1 MSSKDPSTSQRPGID
16 PVFHYAIQLLALAL
30 LLVWCFYIVQPF
42 ISILLWAAV
51 LSTALFPLH
60 EKLRSKL
67 KNRNALSAAIIT
79 VLLMLVI
86 IGPSAWILTATAGEF
101 KELME
106 EFRSGDLHVPPPP
119 DKVASWPILGNK
131 VYGLWSEASANL
143 SATVSTHQEEL
154 KPVFLKFFGLI
165 KSAASGILFFAA
177 SIIISGVLL
186 AYAKESGAALRK
198 VATALAGNNGEKMAE
213 NAEITVRN
221 VAKGILGVALLQT
234 ILAGFGIVLAGI
246 PFAGIWIALC
256 LILAIIQ
263 VGILP
268 ISIGLIIYIWGAADT
283 TTAIL
288 LTIWMLLVGAS
299 DNILKPI
306 VMGKGAPVPMLVIF
320 IGAIGGFI
328 LSGIIGL
335 FTGAIVLSLGYNLA
349 TKWLNLTNETNPS

>member
-1 MSSKDPSTSQRPGID
+1 MLHKDQSPTQRPGID

-30 LLVWCFYIVQPF
+30 LLVWCFYIIQPF
-42 ISILLWAAV
+42 ISILVWAAV
-51 LSTALFPLH
+51 LSTTLFPLH
-60 EKLRSKL
+60 EILRRKLN
-67 KNRNALSAAIIT
+67 NRNALSATIIT
-79 VLLMLVI
+79 IFLLLAI
-86 IGPSAWILTATAGEF
+86 IGPSVWILTATAGEF
-101 KELME
+101 KELVE
-106 EFRSGDLHVPPPP
+106 EFRAGDLHVPPPP
-119 DKVASWPILGNK
+119 EKVAEWPILGNK
-131 VYGLWSEASANL
+131 IYGLWSEAAANL

-154 KPVFLKFFGLI
+154 KPVLLKFFGLI
-165 KSAASGILFFAA
+165 KSAASGILFFAV

-186 AYAKESGAALRK
+186 AYAKEGGAAIRN
-198 VATALAGNNGEKMAE
+198 VTIALAGKNGEKMAE
-213 NAEITVRN
+213 NAEITIRN

-234 ILAGFGIVLAGI
+234 ILAGLGIVLAGI

-268 ISIGLIIYIWGAADT
+268 VSLGVIIDIWGAADT

-288 LTIWMLLVGAS
+288 LTIWMVLVGAS
-299 DNILKPI
+299 DNILKPM

-320 IGAIGGFI
+320 IGAIGGFM

-349 TKWLNLTNETNPS
+349 TKWMNPTKETPAN

>member
-1 MSSKDPSTSQRPGID
+1 MSSKDQSTSQRPGID

-30 LLVWCFYIVQPF
+30 LLVWCFYIIQPF
-42 ISILLWAAV
+42 ISILVWAAV
-51 LSTALFPLH
+51 LSTTLFPLH
-60 EKLRSKL
+60 ETLKRKLN
-67 KNRNALSAAIIT
+67 NRNALSAAIIT
-79 VLLMLVI
+79 FLLMLVI
-86 IGPSAWILTATAGEF
+86 IGPSVWILTATAGEF
-101 KELME
+101 KELVD
-106 EFRSGDLHVPPPP
+106 EFRAGELHVPPPP
-119 DKVASWPILGNK
+119 EKVASWPIVGNK
-131 VYGLWSEASANL
+131 VYGLWTEASSSL
-143 SATVSTHQEEL
+143 SATVSNHQEEL
-154 KPVFLKFFGLI
+154 RPVLLKFFGLI
-165 KSAASGILFFAA
+165 KSAATGILFFAA

-186 AYAKESGAALRK
+186 AYSKESGAALRK
-198 VATALAGNNGEKMAE
+198 VATALAGKNGEKMAE

-268 ISIGLIIYIWGAADT
+268 ISLGVIIYIWGAADT

-288 LTIWMLLVGAS
+288 LTIWMLIVGAS

-349 TKWLNLTNETNPS
+349 TKWMNPTNETRSA